1 MPQHE
6 GHRERMRKR
15 FREEGLDMFTDI
27 QALELLLYYTIPRRD
42 TNLIAH
48 NLLERFG
55 SFSQVLEAP
64 VEELVKVE
72 GVGENTAVFLHLI
85 PQAGRFYMRDRTDNV
100 KVLPTLESCAD
111 FLVPRFI
118 GRRVEMVFLLCMDAK
133 CKVLSCRKISE
144 GSVNTAG
151 ISVRKIVEQALA
163 AGASSVVIAHNHP
176 GGLAIPSNE
185 DIQTTEKIA
194 DSLRALDIHLVDHI
208 IVADGDYVSLA
219 QSGYKFD

>member
-64 VEELVKVE
+64 VEELAKVE